1 MVESTIAELQ
11 GKLQNLEALQ
21 GTMISRIEH
30 FSRLGYQF
38 DGDRDLYEALGYKAV
53 LDSSDYYAQYK
64 RQDIANAIIKKP
76 ISATWR
82 GPVKIVESD
91 DDKETALE
99 IAWIEME
106 KALQLKSKFSRLDK
120 LVALNHYAVLF
131 LGFNDAQNSAMFS
144 NAVAPGN
151 RELLYVKP
159 IAEQSAQIS
168 TWETDT
174 TNPRY
179 GLPLL
184 YHISMIQPGGSSSTQ
199 MRVHHTRIIHVAGE
213 DLLENDLEGAP
224 KLEVVFN
231 RLKDLEKLVG
241 GSAEMF
247 WRGARPGFQGKVD
260 PEYIMTTDTKA
271 DLKAQISEYEHNLR
285 RILVNQGVDLQPL
298 AMQIA
303 DPQNHVDVQI
313 QMISAVTGIPKR
325 ILTGSERG
333 ELAST
338 QDRDNWFDLVQS
350 RREEYAEPR
359 IVRLFVDRCIA
370 YKALPE
376 PKDSYTVEWAS
387 LYEQS
392 EKDKADV
399 GKTRSEA
406 LKNYGSSPTNQDI
419 IPPEAFM
426 KLLLNLTD
434 EQVELINEQREQAIK
449 DEVDDFKNVDENE
462 IDENG
467 RPL

>member
-1 MVESTIAELQ
+1 MAESTIAELQ

-38 DGDRDLYEALGYKAV
+38 DGDRDLYEALGYKVV
-53 LDSSDYYAQYK
+53 LDGSDYYAQYK
-64 RQDIANAIIKKP
+64 RQDIANAIINKP

-82 GPVKIVESD
+82 GPVRIIESD
-91 DDKETALE
+91 DDEETALE
-99 IAWIEME
+99 KAWVDME
-106 KALQLKSKFSRLDK
+106 KELQLKSKFSRLDK
-120 LVALNHYAVLF
+120 LVALNCYAVLF
-131 LGFNDAQNSAMFS
+131 LGFNDAQNSTMFQ

-159 IAEQSAQIS
+159 IAEQSAQIA
-168 TWETDT
+168 TWEKDV

-179 GLPLL
+179 GLPVL
-184 YHISMIQPGGSSSTQ
+184 YKVSLIQPGGISSTEVL
-199 MRVHHTRIIHVAGE
+199 VHHTRILHVAGE
-213 DLLENDLEGAP
+213 DLLDNDLEGSP

-247 WRGARPGFQGKVD
+247 WRGARPGYAGKVD
-260 PEYIMTTDTKA
+260 PEFQMTPETKA
-271 DLKAQISEYEHNLR
+271 DLKEQISEYEHNLR
-285 RILVNQGVDLQPL
+285 RILVNQGVDLQAL

-359 IVRLFVDRCIA
+359 IIRLLVDRCME
-370 YKALPE
+370 YKVLPE
-376 PKDSYTVEWAS
+376 PVDSYTVEWAS

-392 EKDKADV
+392 DADKANV

-434 EQVELINEQREQAIK
+434 DQVELINEQREQAIN
-449 DEVDDFKNVDENE
+449 DEEADFEETE
-462 IDENG
+462 IIDTEEEVK
-467 RPL
+467 

>member
-1 MVESTIAELQ
+1 MAELTEAELQ
-11 GKLQNLEALQ
+11 NKLQNLVALT
-21 GTMISRIEH
+21 GTAISRIQH
-30 FSRLGYQF
+30 FSRLGYSH
-38 DGDRDLYEALGYKAV
+38 DGDRDIYEALGYK
-53 LDSSDYYAQYK
+53 LDLVQEDFYAQYQ
-64 RQDIANAIIKKP
+64 RQDIANAIINKP

-82 GPVKIVESD
+82 GPVKIIESD
-91 DDKETALE
+91 DNEETVL
-99 IAWIEME
+99 E
-106 KALQLKSKFSRLDK
+106 KAWGELEKELQLKSKFSRLDK
-120 LVALNHYAVLF
+120 LVALGHYAVLF

-144 NAVAPGN
+144 MPVAPGN

-159 IAEQSAQIS
+159 IAEINATIQ
-168 TWETDT
+168 TLETDT
-174 TNPRY
+174 VNPRY

-184 YHISMIQPGGSSSTQ
+184 YKITITQLGNNSSADVL
-199 MRVHHTRIIHVAGE
+199 VHHSRILHVAGE

-247 WRGARPGFQGKVD
+247 WKGARPGYQGKVD
-260 PEYIMTTDTKA
+260 PEYQMTTETKA

-285 RILVNQGVDLQPL
+285 RIMVNEGVDLQAL
-298 AMQIA
+298 SMQIA

-338 QDRDNWFDLVQS
+338 EDRANWFDLVQS

-359 IVRLFVDRCIA
+359 IVRLFVDRCIE
-370 YKALPE
+370 YKVLPE
-376 PKDSYTVEWAS
+376 SKDTYMVEWTS

-392 EKDKADV
+392 EKDKAEV
-399 GKTRSEA
+399 GKLRSEA
-406 LKNYGSSPTNQDI
+406 LKNYGSVSMNQDVL
-419 IPPEAFM
+419 PVEAFYKM
-426 KLLLNLTD
+426 LLNLTD
-434 EQVELINEQREQAIK
+434 EQIELIMEQRKQAI
-449 DEVDDFKNVDENE
+449 VDEDNDFDGSEDIEEEE
-462 IDENG
+462 I
-467 RPL
+467 